1 MSYSSIKQIT
11 LLEKNLLRA
20 LILFVSLLSLESCLV
35 VEKEFAAIPP
45 GSWRAILYLGDQS
58 VPGAVSL
65 GAKDQDNKLP
75 FNFDVE
81 YKTVDSFVIVL
92 KNGPERIVLDD
103 ISFGHNRA
111 TGRDSIVINFPEYG
125 SYIKA
130 YYEEDI
136 LEGRWYVPSKGNYSI
151 PFLAQSGKAE
161 RFFTTSL
168 EAENNVAGTWSA
180 TFGMDGKEEPWPA
193 VGEFKQKDAIVT
205 GTFLTETGD
214 YRFLE
219 GVVDDR
225 FLWLSCFDG
234 AHAFLFKSNI
244 VGDSMSGFFKSGHR
258 YETLWTATKEGEAD
272 LMDPLDITKADLAEA
287 FNFKIIQK
295 NGDAAMLTDMVESGK
310 PTLIQIMGTWCPNC
324 KDETVFLKSYLKD
337 NPDAIQV
344 VSVAFERGD
353 SYIEG
358 YKSIERYTSRM
369 EVPYPVYYG
378 GPADK
383 SVASEV
389 FDQLSGITSF
399 PTTVFLDRNGRIYKV
414 HTGFNGPATSKY
426 EEFKEM
432 FYLTVEQL
440 NKL

>member
-1 MSYSSIKQIT
+1 MLTVLT
-11 LLEKNLLRA
+11 LQ
-20 LILFVSLLSLESCLV
+20 SCLV

-75 FNFDVE
+75 FNFEVD
-81 YKTVDSFVIVL
+81 YITVDSFVIVL
-92 KNGPERIVLDD
+92 RNGPERIILDD
-103 ISFGHNRA
+103 ITFGHNRA
-111 TGRDSIVINFPEYG
+111 TGRDSLVIKFPEYG
-125 SYIKA
+125 NYIKA

-151 PFLAQSGKAE
+151 PFLAQSGKAD
-161 RFFTTSL
+161 RFYSTSL
-168 EAENNVAGTWSA
+168 EARQEVAGTWAA
-180 TFGMDGKEEPWPA
+180 TFGVDGKEEPWPA
-193 VGEFKQKDAIVT
+193 IGEFEQKEKIVT

-219 GVVDDR
+219 GIVDDR

-244 VGDSMSGFFKSGHR
+244 VGDSMSGFFKSGHL
-258 YETLWTATKEGEAD
+258 YETLWTATRQDSVE
-272 LMDPLDITKADLAEA
+272 LSDPLELTRVDKEEE
-287 FNFKIIQK
+287 FNFQVISR
-295 NGDAAMLTDMVESGK
+295 NGDTLVISDLIEQGK
-310 PTLIQIMGTWCPNC
+310 PALIQVMGTWCPNC

-337 NPDAIQV
+337 NPEAIQMI
-344 VSVAFERGD
+344 SVAFERGD
-353 SYIEG
+353 SYKVG
-358 YKSIERYTSRM
+358 YNSIDRYVERM
-369 EVPYPVYYG
+369 KVPYPMYYG

-383 SVASEV
+383 SSASDV
-389 FDQLSGITSF
+389 FGQLSGISSF
-399 PTTVFLDRNGRIYKV
+399 PTTVFLDKQGKVYKV

-432 FYLTVEQL
+432 FYLTVEEL
-440 NKL
+440 NRL